1 MGTHPIFESDFDC
14 LTDGNNMGE
23 GLVNRLLD
31 RMCLT
36 NQNGEYFHHSRLIKK
51 SAHFVLYRAAI
62 SMYFL
67 AWLIAQTAKVDLP
80 LHFVYLTTWG
90 EFLLNIYLLSAFILA
105 VYYHTNPDLIYKI
118 SGAKRPGKL
127 MKNFELFVGILR
139 IWAFDMSLSL
149 SIAYWTLLRTDWD
162 PFSWHCHLV
171 NSIAVLIDLIISDHP
186 VRPVQSFWSLLIAL
200 GYTIQTI
207 GVYYYGRRHDI
218 EKYKVLY
225 EETLDWGG
233 YPITSAVV
241 CSSVGLIL
249 MPTVHCLQYGI
260 QKMRNRILDQDVS
273 LFDKISLQEREPIK
287 MIDAI

>member
-1 MGTHPIFESDFDC
+1 
-14 LTDGNNMGE
+14 MGE
-23 GLVNRLLD
+23 GIANRLLD

-51 SAHFVLYRAAI
+51 STHFVLYRAAI

-171 NSIAVLIDLIISDHP
+171 NSIAVLIDLVISDHP
-186 VRPVQSFWSLLIAL
+186 
-200 GYTIQTI
+200 G
-207 GVYYYGRRHDI
+207 
-218 EKYKVLY
+218 
-225 EETLDWGG
+225 
-233 YPITSAVV
+233 
-241 CSSVGLIL
+241 
-249 MPTVHCLQYGI
+249 M
-260 QKMRNRILDQDVS
+260 
-273 LFDKISLQEREPIK
+273 
-287 MIDAI
+287 

>member
-1 MGTHPIFESDFDC
+1 
-14 LTDGNNMGE
+14 MGE
-23 GLVNRLLD
+23 GIANRLLD

-51 SAHFVLYRAAI
+51 STHFVLYRAAI

-171 NSIAVLIDLIISDHP
+171 NSIAVLIDLVISDHP
-186 VRPVQSFWSLLIAL
+186 VRPIQSLWSILIAFV
-200 GYTIQTI
+200 YTIQTI
-207 GVYYYGRRHDI
+207 GVYRYGQKHDI

-241 CSSVGLIL
+241 CSSVGLVL